1 MGCRCGCDCDD
12 NDKLTLDEVVQ
23 EAKAF
28 GVNFATEEFRKELE
42 RAIRVGD
49 TSHALILVSS
59 LEWTRRHTN
68 GDAEYKNW
76 LSGRERELRAER
88 EQKHWAEVGTWVI

>member
-28 GVNFATEEFRKELE
+28 GFNFATEDFRKELE
-42 RAIRVGD
+42 RAIRLGNV
-49 TSHALILVSS
+49 SHALVMVSS
-59 LEWTRRHTN
+59 MEWTRRHTN
-68 GDAEYKNW
+68 GDAEYKMW
-76 LSGRERELRAER
+76 RSGQEAARREEKER
-88 EQKHWAEVGTWVI
+88 KHWAEVGTWVI